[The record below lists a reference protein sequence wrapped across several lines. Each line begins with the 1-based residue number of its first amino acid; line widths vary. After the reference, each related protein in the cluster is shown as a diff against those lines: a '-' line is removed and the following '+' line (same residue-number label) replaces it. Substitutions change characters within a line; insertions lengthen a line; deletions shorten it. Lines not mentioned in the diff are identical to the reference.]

1 LEQAFGKQKGSTN
14 MANQDKKNMSWFKR
28 PTMDE
33 FLHNGEHEHNGEVS
47 FTGAWRCTLCSCP
60 QYVGGDSPSDLCHNC
75 GHQRHKHEYRT

>member
-1 LEQAFGKQKGSTN
+1 MPNNDLNKMT
-14 MANQDKKNMSWFKR
+14 WLKR

-33 FLHNGEHEHNGEVS
+33 FLHEGELHEHNGDVS

-60 QYVGGDSPSDLCHNC
+60 QYVGGDSPSDLCRNC